1 MPIMIYNPNPYEIIS
16 DFEVEFQMAEQNHPG
31 NGIYDID
38 IADENGKT
46 VSCQLEQEDSAHGMD
61 WRKKAVFY
69 DKTAISYAIKKY
81 DDAWRRYNEL
91 SKINDCAT
99 LYTDRYYGDG
109 IGESVNR
116 YRGI

>member
-1 MPIMIYNPNPYEIIS
+1 MPIMIYNPHPYEIIS

-61 WRKKAVFY
+61 WRKKLFFTINRLYRTQSKNMMMHGA
-69 DKTAISYAIKKY
+69 DTMSYLKLMTVQ
-81 DDAWRRYNEL
+81 RY
-91 SKINDCAT
+91 T
-99 LYTDRYYGDG
+99 PTDITVTG
-109 IGESVNR
+109 
-116 YRGI
+116 